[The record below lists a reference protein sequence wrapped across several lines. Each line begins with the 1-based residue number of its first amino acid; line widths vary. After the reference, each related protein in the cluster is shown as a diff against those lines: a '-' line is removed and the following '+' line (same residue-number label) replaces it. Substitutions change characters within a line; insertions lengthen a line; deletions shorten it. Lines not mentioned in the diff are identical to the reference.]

1 MIESQVRMLLFFNLN
16 NTLRKLWLHLEFH
29 AITECGILPLHFT
42 LVAGWLLFPELVMTS
57 GPWKW

>member
-16 NTLRKLWLHLEFH
+16 NTLRKLGLHLEYR

-42 LVAGWLLFPELVMTS
+42 LVADWLLFSELVMTS